1 MVDARISG
9 KGERFFY
16 MTATEADTK
25 AETLRI
31 GRKNEGTEGV
41 SIPANLRADAVE
53 AERQLAAVGATIMD
67 AVRYYLAHARP
78 AGGERTV
85 HQVVSE
91 FIAAKRNAGRKDTY
105 LDVQQYVLGNVFAG
119 EFGARKIHEIAAP
132 EIDAWMNAKPW
143 AMRTR
148 LNYFSD
154 LHNLFG
160 FAVRRGYRPTNP
172 VAQIEK
178 PTVTETSPGV
188 LTVTQAASLLN
199 ACATGE
205 AEMLAAVA

>member
-1 MVDARISG
+1 MSTTAKPDSKTSKKRNQWPRVRHVPGRPRPWMVDARISG

-16 MTATEADTK
+16 ITATEADTK

-41 SIPANLRADAVE
+41 SIPATLRADAVE

-78 AGGERTV
+78 AGGERSV
-85 HQVVSE
+85 HQVVAE

-132 EIDAWMNAKPW
+132 EIDTWMNAKPW

-154 LHNLFG
+154 LRNLFG
-160 FAVRRGYRPTNP
+160 FA
-172 VAQIEK
+172 
-178 PTVTETSPGV
+178 
-188 LTVTQAASLLN
+188 
-199 ACATGE
+199 
-205 AEMLAAVA
+205 